1 MGRLTVVENLTL
13 DGVMQA
19 PARPD
24 EDVRGGFKHG
34 GWGIPY
40 GGDPV
45 VGQVMGERMAH
56 SEEGALLLGR
66 WTYENFYQV
75 WPKRKDNPF
84 TEVLNKTQKYVASRT
99 LKEPLP
105 WENSTL
111 MKGDAVKAVAR
122 LKEELSGDLGIL
134 GSGELVRS
142 LLPHNLIDEYL
153 LTIAPVVLGSGR
165 RLFPDNGSFAS
176 LRLVDCK
183 IGTTG
188 AIVATYQPAGPAEK
202 EAH

>member
-1 MGRLTVVENLTL
+1 
-13 DGVMQA
+13 MQA

-24 EDVRGGFKHG
+24 EDVRGGFRLG

-45 VGQVMGERMAH
+45 VGQVMRERMAH
-56 SEEGALLLGR
+56 SKEGALLLGR
-66 WTYENFYQV
+66 WTYENFYRV
-75 WPKRKDNPF
+75 WPKRKDNPY

-111 MKGDAVKAVAR
+111 LKGDAVRAVAR
-122 LKEELSGDLGIL
+122 LKQELSGDLGIL

-142 LLPHNLIDEYL
+142 LLPHHLVDEYL

-165 RLFPDNGSFAS
+165 RLFPEDGAFAA

-183 IGTTG
+183 VGTTG
-188 AIVATYQPAGPAEK
+188 AIVVTYQPASPAHKGPSSQL
-202 EAH
+202 